1 MNKTISQSNVPSAD
15 FFFAPGGPI
24 AKSIK
29 SFEPR
34 SQQARMALAV
44 EQSLS
49 EQKHLIIE
57 AGTGV
62 GKSLAYLLPCALW
75 ALRNRKKTV
84 IATYTKALQ
93 EQLVKK
99 DLPVVRSALEK
110 TGHSLR
116 YALLMGS
123 ENYLCLSRLRR
134 CLRKGPELFDTGYP
148 ETVLDNIVKWSKKNG
163 TGCKTEPHFPIPAHV
178 WEKVSRDPDL
188 CTGKRCPIR
197 GSCLYM
203 KNVERAAQS
212 HLVVANQ
219 HLFFAGIP
227 IPAFEAVVFDE
238 AHNMEDVASQ
248 FFGFSLTNLKVR
260 RLLDDIFNPD
270 TMRGLARRIV
280 NKDKVWLDCVEKA
293 IPAAR
298 RAAKTLFENV
308 QDNLGLDI
316 AGKMRHSGVRR
327 VRRPDAV
334 PDTLSGPL
342 SELGSLLSEALAWSE
357 TAEEEAE
364 IKAHMNRCV
373 NVIEQLNAFLKCDS
387 KEHAYWAEIGRSKRN
402 LAVSLNMRPL
412 DVSKMLEKQLFERQR
427 SSPAKAGRRPVILTS
442 ATLAVD
448 GSFSMLKSRLGINGA
463 REVLLDSPFDYQS
476 QVVIH
481 ESPGIPDPKLE
492 SQAYEDA
499 VIEQCP
505 RIFEA
510 VAGGIFVLFTSW
522 HLLEKC
528 SGALTASALNRPVF
542 VQGDRPPQKLIKA
555 FQKAGNGV
563 LLATDTFWQGIDI
576 PGAALSCV
584 VITRLPFR
592 SPNSPLEEARCEW
605 MASLGMNVFNEYTL
619 PKAVIKFR
627 QGFGRLIRKK
637 TDSGAVVILDPRI
650 RTRPYGGM
658 FLRSVP
664 KCRLAR
670 SLDELKEFFF
680 GRRPLEKN
688 F

>member
-1 MNKTISQSNVPSAD
+1 
-15 FFFAPGGPI
+15 
-24 AKSIK
+24 
-29 SFEPR
+29 
-34 SQQARMALAV
+34 MALAV

-75 ALRNRKKTV
+75 ALRNKKKLV

-93 EQLVKK
+93 EQLVNK
-99 DLPVVRSALEK
+99 DLPIVDSAVREM
-110 TGHSLR
+110 GYSLR

-123 ENYLCLSRLRR
+123 ENYLCLSRFRR
-134 CLRKGPELFDTGYP
+134 CLKKGPELFDSGYHQDALDRIAEWSEKTDTG
-148 ETVLDNIVKWSKKNG
+148 L
-163 TGCKTEPHFPIPAHV
+163 KTELHFSVLAHV

-188 CTGKRCPIR
+188 CTGKRCLLR
-197 GSCLYM
+197 EKCLYM
-203 KNVERAAQS
+203 KNVECAARAD
-212 HLVVANQ
+212 LVVVNQ

-238 AHNMEDVASQ
+238 AHNMEDVATH
-248 FFGFSLTNLKVR
+248 FLGFSLTNLNVR

-270 TMRGLARRIV
+270 TGRGLARRIS
-280 NKDKVWLDCVEKA
+280 NKDKAWLDCIEEK

-308 QDNLGLDI
+308 RDRLGLEI
-316 AGKMRHSGVRR
+316 AGKMRHSGARR
-327 VRRPDAV
+327 VRQPDIV
-334 PDTLSGPL
+334 RDTFSG
-342 SELGSLLSEALAWSE
+342 SVEELGSLLSQALAWSQ
-357 TAEEEAE
+357 TVEEEVE
-364 IKAHMNRCV
+364 IRAHMNRCL
-373 NVIEQLNAFLKCDS
+373 NTIEQLKTFLKCD
-387 KEHAYWAEIGRSKRN
+387 KKDCAYWAEIGRSRRN
-402 LAVSLNMRPL
+402 LMISMNMRPL
-412 DVSKMLEKQLFERQR
+412 NVSKMLEKRLFERY
-427 SSPAKAGRRPVILTS
+427 RPVILTS

-463 REVLLDSPFDYQS
+463 REVLLDSPFDYKS
-476 QVVIH
+476 HAVIH

-492 SQAYEDA
+492 NLAYERA
-499 VIEQCP
+499 VIKQCP
-505 RIFEA
+505 EIFEA
-510 VAGGIFVLFTSW
+510 VTGGIFVLFTSW

-528 SGALTASALNRPVF
+528 SGALTAYALNRPVF
-542 VQGDRPPQKLIKA
+542 VQGNRPPQKLINA
-555 FQKAGNGV
+555 FQKAGNGI
-563 LLATDTFWQGIDI
+563 LLATDTFWQGIDV
-576 PGAALSCV
+576 PGSALSCV
-584 VITRLPFR
+584 IITRLPFR
-592 SPNSPLEEARCEW
+592 SPDSPLEEARHEW
-605 MASLGMNVFNEYTL
+605 MTSLGMDVFNEYTL

-670 SLDELKEFFF
+670 SLDELKEFFC
-680 GRRPLEKN
+680 GTS
-688 F
+688 